1 MNTQIID
8 LLISHHQI
16 HVRSVPYNDDLCA
29 WRDVNIEQGAIL
41 HQNYLVFDPLP
52 DDSFGAN
59 VHISVSNIFQIDPAA
74 QRCISAPFTITHQ
87 NDVEVASVSES
98 FKVTVS
104 LPAEIYTVYFEVC
117 EGDEIFYKI
126 TFIPTVHQ
134 HEAAYVIDDIF
145 GAEKGTLLVKE

>member
-16 HVRSVPYNDDLCA
+16 HVRSVPYNDDLCV

-41 HQNYLVFDPLP
+41 HPNYLVFDPLP

-59 VHISVSNIFQIDPAA
+59 VHINVTDTFNIDPKS
-74 QRCISAPFTITHQ
+74 QRCISAPFTITHRD
-87 NDVEVASVSES
+87 DVEVASVSES
-98 FKVTVS
+98 FKVTVPLS
-104 LPAEIYTVYFEVC
+104 AALYTVYFEVC

-126 TFIPTVHQ
+126 TFVPTTKQ
-134 HEAAYVIDDIF
+134 HEATYVIDDIL
-145 GAEKGTLLVKE
+145 GAEKGTVLVKE

>member
-16 HVRSVPYNDDLCA
+16 HVRSVPYNDDLCV

-41 HQNYLVFDPLP
+41 HSNYLVFDPLP

-59 VHISVSNIFQIDPAA
+59 IKINVADTFQIDSTA
-74 QRCISAPFTITHQ
+74 QRCISAPFTITHR

-98 FKVTVS
+98 FKVTVPLS
-104 LPAEIYTVYFEVC
+104 AELYTVYFEVC

-126 TFIPTVHQ
+126 TFVPTTHQ
-134 HEAAYVIDDIF
+134 HEAIYVIDDIL
-145 GAEKGTLLVKE
+145 GSEKGTILVKE